1 LISPETI
8 ALIRERTDIVEVV
21 RESVPSLKKRGRAW
35 LGLCPFHKEK
45 TPSFNVNQE
54 RGFFKCFGCGES
66 GDVISFLMKE
76 LGYTFHEAC
85 HSLAERKG
93 IVIEEESRER
103 TEIDRARKQ
112 KDDLYS
118 ANAVAATWFEE
129 QLKKHPLR
137 SFALDELG
145 RRGIVPGEKPEIDE
159 ALKAFRIGY
168 APNEWDALANY
179 LRQQG
184 ISPVAAESVGLLAPR
199 TSGSGHYDRFRHR
212 LMFAVVDTQGR
223 VVAFSG
229 RALADPPNT
238 VRKEGED
245 KPAKYINSK
254 ESPVYTKGNVLF
266 GLFQARQ
273 TIRTDEIAIV
283 VEGNFDVF
291 SLHARGLTNVV
302 APLGTAFTPEQA
314 SLLKR
319 HAPKKVILL
328 FDGDAAGRK
337 AVRASRGP
345 CMSAG
350 LMTSVA
356 SLPNGED
363 PDDFVRNRGVEA
375 MKKLV
380 KEAKGSLEFLIDAEL
395 DASFVA
401 ADVHEKLERVDR
413 ILQLITSEQ
422 DEIVTMSATL
432 YADHTVARLG
442 LGDESLRALHRK
454 LHAAGRAPR
463 PVAQPT
469 RPRDAPQ
476 PMRTSR
482 DPSHTDATDPSR
494 SLPSQP
500 SRDPSQPPRDLASQP
515 PREHG
520 AGVRAPATHTNQ
532 RKPIGAA
539 ERRDI
544 VGALLDYPS
553 LLGDPEVTAA
563 CVHLEGPAVLAIA
576 ALRKAWTN
584 EKGLDSAAFLAQIP
598 PAIQGFAQDRFIVP
612 VHETEANAKESLLAS
627 AQRLERLILAQEAEQ
642 VSREMFRPDD
652 EEDHER
658 SLREITERRSKQLR
672 GASNPTGLATTAT
685 GSNARDER
693 AVESPP
699 EGGAKDSG
707 ATPYEERPFEEPAG
721 QDHLGKARQGQR
733 PERRHEEDDQAGEE
747 RASEGAA
754 SEVEPGHP
762 SWTEYENDEEQDD
775 ER

>member
-1 LISPETI
+1 MISPETI
-8 ALIRERTDIVEVV
+8 ALIRERTDIVEIV

-76 LGYTFHEAC
+76 LGYTFNEAC
-85 HSLAERKG
+85 HTLAERKG
-93 IVIEEESRER
+93 IPIEEESRER

-118 ANAVAATWFEE
+118 ANAVAAQFFED
-129 QLKKHPLR
+129 QLRKHPLR
-137 SFALDELG
+137 SFALEELE
-145 RRGIVPGEKPEIDE
+145 RRGIVPGASPQVDE

-168 APNEWDALANY
+168 APNEWDALAGY

-212 LMFAVVDTQGR
+212 LMFAVIDTQGR

-273 TIRTDEIAIV
+273 TIRTEEIAIV

-291 SLHARGLTNVV
+291 SLHARGVSNVV

-314 SLLKR
+314 ALLKR

-345 CMSAG
+345 CMQAG

-363 PDDFVRNRGVEA
+363 PDDYVRKRGVEA
-375 MKKLV
+375 LKKLV
-380 KEAKGSLEFLIDAEL
+380 KEAKGSLEFLIEAEL
-395 DASFVA
+395 DTSFVA
-401 ADVHEKLERVDR
+401 ADVHEKLERVES
-413 ILQLITSEQ
+413 ILQLIASEE
-422 DEIVTMSATL
+422 DEVARMSATI
-432 YADHTVARLG
+432 YADHAVSRLG
-442 LGDESLRALHRK
+442 LGDETLRALHRK

-463 PVAQPT
+463 PAPPVRSST
-469 RPRDAPQ
+469 SLRDAPAQ
-476 PMRTSR
+476 PARTSR
-482 DPSHTDATDPSR
+482 DPSYPSFPSYSDTPDDAP
-494 SLPSQP
+494 
-500 SRDPSQPPRDLASQP
+500 PPRVPAASGP
-515 PREHG
+515 TSHEN
-520 AGVRAPATHTNQ
+520 AAVSNKRALS
-532 RKPIGAA
+532 I
-539 ERRDI
+539 ERRNM

-553 LLGDPEVTAA
+553 LLLDPQVTEA
-563 CVHLEGPAVLAIA
+563 CAHLEGPAVLAVL
-576 ALRKAWTN
+576 ALRKTWSK
-584 EKGLDSAAFLAQIP
+584 EKGLDSAGFLAQIP
-598 PAIQGFAQDRFIVP
+598 PAIQGFAQDRFVVP
-612 VHETEANAKESLLAS
+612 VHESEANAKESLLAS
-627 AQRLERLILAQEAEQ
+627 AQRLERLILAHEAEQ

-658 SLREITERRSKQLR
+658 SLREITERRARQLKQSQTTQSTVS
-672 GASNPTGLATTAT
+672 GSNP
-685 GSNARDER
+685 RDER
-693 AVESPP
+693 VV
-699 EGGAKDSG
+699 DSG
-707 ATPYEERPFEEPAG
+707 AAAHEERPFEE
-721 QDHLGKARQGQR
+721 R
-733 PERRHEEDDQAGEE
+733 AGEDQRVAQRQE
-747 RASEGAA
+747 QRADRRDASVAESHEGEAGEGRA
-754 SEVEPGHP
+754 DQDG
-762 SWTEYENDEEQDD
+762 EYE